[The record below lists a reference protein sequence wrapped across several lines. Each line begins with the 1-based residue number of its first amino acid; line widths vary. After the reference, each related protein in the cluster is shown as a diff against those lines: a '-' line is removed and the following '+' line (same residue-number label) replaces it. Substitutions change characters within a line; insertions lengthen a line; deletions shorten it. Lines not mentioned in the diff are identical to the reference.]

1 MLLAVSY
8 GVIMI
13 FIPYQKVW
21 RKVVAFA
28 AIIGDFLA
36 MLIEMEVAKL
46 NLFSMVDGR
55 IDVIYQIVYL
65 LIERLD
71 PFGDIQIAF

>member
-8 GVIMI
+8 GIIMI

-36 MLIEMEVAKL
+36 MLIEMEVAK
-46 NLFSMVDGR
+46 
-55 IDVIYQIVYL
+55 
-65 LIERLD
+65 
-71 PFGDIQIAF
+71 

>member
-1 MLLAVSY
+1 
-8 GVIMI
+8 
-13 FIPYQKVW
+13 
-21 RKVVAFA
+21 
-28 AIIGDFLA
+28 
-36 MLIEMEVAKL
+36 
-46 NLFSMVDGR
+46 MVDGR